1 MNESDLA
8 DFIETAKTKQLSK
21 HSWVVDVETINTDTW
36 DLTVNNP
43 NTIQE
48 IDTRTPQEIIEIK
61 HTAKTRD
68 IFVDGT
74 IDAVKWISKK
84 RSGLYNMYD
93 VLKIRDQ

>member
-1 MNESDLA
+1 MY
-8 DFIETAKTKQLSK
+8 KRQ
-21 HSWVVDVETINTDTW
+21 
-36 DLTVNNP
+36 
-43 NTIQE
+43 
-48 IDTRTPQEIIEIK
+48 PQEIIEIK

-68 IFVDGT
+68 IFVDGA